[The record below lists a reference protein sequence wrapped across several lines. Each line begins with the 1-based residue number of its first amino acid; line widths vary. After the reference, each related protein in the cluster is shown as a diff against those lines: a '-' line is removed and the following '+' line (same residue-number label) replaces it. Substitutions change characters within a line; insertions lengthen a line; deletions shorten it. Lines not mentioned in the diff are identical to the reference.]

1 MLVYT
6 QILKKQFSKVT
17 FALICSLFLQ
27 LTVSAQIQLPN
38 IVSNDMVLQRNAV
51 FKLGGKADKFT
62 KLSVIATW
70 NKKKFTCTSDENGS
84 WKVAIPTGKAG
95 GPYTLTVSDGKSTIV
110 RKNIMLGEVWI
121 CSGQSNMEW
130 NVARG
135 IDNGEQEAATA
146 NYPNIRMLYIPKA
159 ESGGALNDANA
170 QWKTCTPEVMREFS
184 AVGYF
189 FGRKLHK
196 ELNVPI
202 GLINC
207 NWGGTNI
214 EAWMSAEKKSV
225 VKDTLAWKAFQT
237 FNKDLS
243 KPSSVLYN
251 AMLYPLHIF
260 PVAGALWYQG
270 ESNTSNSQ
278 FYKTYMQ
285 WMVEDWRKLFGDD
298 MPFYY
303 AQIAPYKY
311 KKPYEGALIQEQQ
324 RFAMNAIKNLG
335 MIVTADIAGDVSDI
349 HPKNKLDIG
358 ERLARWA
365 LAKTYKKPNVFTS
378 GPLYKSKKIEGNT
391 IRIQFDYT
399 ADGLQINGDSIA
411 NLWIAGNDGKFMKA
425 LAKIEGK
432 EVLVSNPKIENPVA
446 VRMAFANDATVNLFN
461 NEGLPASPFRTDDF
475 PMASGIEGVVTLNKD
490 NSKTLTLISKD
501 KIFYTLDGSEPTR
514 QSDSY
519 SVPIQITQFTVI
531 KAKSLQRDF
540 LSTELFEKQ
549 IPVYHGYVPQKMELL
564 TAPDKKYAA
573 NGAMTLYDGELG
585 GEIFSDRTWLG
596 FHDTDA
602 VIKIDLGENKPIHS
616 VTIGT
621 LQNQNDWIFLP
632 QYISVAVSDDG
643 EIFKEAITLN
653 NGWKQSEKN
662 GYKEIKA
669 VLPQN
674 RNGRYIK
681 LLIKNNE
688 KLPDWHDSKGNPAW
702 IFLDD
707 VMVE

>member
-1 MLVYT
+1 MLVHT
-6 QILKKQFSKVT
+6 PIFKKQFCRFSL
-17 FALICSLFLQ
+17 ASLLSLFLH
-27 LTVSAQIQLPN
+27 LTVSAQLQVPT
-38 IVSNDMVLQRNAV
+38 IVSDNMVLQRNAV
-51 FKLGGKADKFT
+51 FKLEGKADKQT
-62 KLSVIATW
+62 KVKVTVGWS
-70 NKKKFTCTSDENGS
+70 KKTFACTSNENGS
-84 WKVAIPTGKAG
+84 WKVAIPTGKEG
-95 GPYTLTVSDGKSTIV
+95 GPYTLTVSDGKESIV
-110 RKNIMLGEVWI
+110 RNNILLGEVWI

-130 NVARG
+130 NVVHG
-135 IDNGEQEAATA
+135 IDKGEQEAAAA

-159 ESGGALNDANA
+159 DSDRPLNDANA

-184 AVGYF
+184 AAGYF
-189 FGRKLHK
+189 FGRKLNK
-196 ELNVPI
+196 DLNVPI

-207 NWGGTNI
+207 NWGGSNI
-214 EAWMSAEKKSV
+214 EAWMSVEKKTV
-225 VKDTLAWKAFQT
+225 AKDSLAWKAFLT
-237 FNKDLS
+237 FNKALS

-260 PVAGALWYQG
+260 PVAGSIWYQG

-285 WMVEDWRKLFGDD
+285 WMVEDWHKLFGAD
-298 MPFYY
+298 MAFYY
-303 AQIAPYKY
+303 AQIAPFKY

-324 RFAMNAIKNLG
+324 RFAMNTIKKSG
-335 MIVTADIAGDVSDI
+335 MIVTADIAGNVTDI
-349 HPKNKLDIG
+349 HPRNKVDVG

-365 LAKTYKKPNVFTS
+365 LAKTYSKPNVFVS

-399 ADGLQINGDSIA
+399 ADGLQIKGDSIA

-425 LAKIEGK
+425 LAKIDGK

-475 PMASGIEGVVTLNKD
+475 PVASGIEGVVTLRKD
-490 NSKTLTLISKD
+490 NSKTITLISKN

-514 QSDSY
+514 QSASY
-519 SVPIQITQFTVI
+519 TVPMSINQFTVI
-531 KAKSLQRDF
+531 KAKSLQGDF

-564 TAPDKKYAA
+564 TPTDNKYTA

-585 GEIFSDRTWLG
+585 GETFSDKTWLG
-596 FHDTDA
+596 YQNTDA
-602 VIKIDLGENKPIHS
+602 VIKIDLGERKPIHS

-643 EIFKEAITLN
+643 ETFKEAITLDTK
-653 NGWKQSEKN
+653 WQQSDEN
-662 GYKEIKA
+662 GYKEIKT
-669 VLPQN
+669 VLPKN

-681 LLIKNNE
+681 LLMRIK
-688 KLPDWHDSKGNPAW
+688 G
-702 IFLDD
+702 
-707 VMVE
+707 